1 MVNQEKLDE
10 TRLTSSQFFELILT
24 NDYGKKYLEIV
35 GNAKKSK
42 PNLKGGSYCEIHHIL
57 PKCYGG
63 GDDSSNK
70 VKLTCKDHLLVHIY
84 LALSTKNVF
93 MYMAVNLMF
102 NRIFNS
108 LSDIEKYAFEK
119 VDEFAEVRR
128 KAQTRLFSEEGR
140 KKISEKAKDRWK
152 RFRESGRIDEV
163 KNNISK
169 TTKEGMKK
177 SKHSQI
183 RTRINLNSKWYY
195 NETEDKEMHWYEG
208 MEEPD
213 PTLWRRGRRGNS
225 KESREKLKKTLNARR
240 KIFYHNDELKINTT
254 FNEGDVIPPGWEI
267 GSKPEYRGNNSKFS
281 KIEKENK
288 LNELKH

>member
-42 PNLKGGSYCEIHHIL
+42 PNLKGGSYCEIHHIF

-63 GDDSSNK
+63 SDDSSNK
-70 VKLTCKDHLLVHIY
+70 VKLTCKDHLLAHIY

-183 RTRINLNSKWYY
+183 RTRINLNSEWYY

-213 PTLWRRGRRGNS
+213 STLWRRGRRGNS

-288 LNELKH
+288 LNTLKH

>member
-63 GDDSSNK
+63 SDDSSNK
-70 VKLTCKDHLLVHIY
+70 VKLTCKDHLLAHIY

>member
-1 MVNQEKLDE
+1 MTEN
-10 TRLTSSQFFELILT
+10 RLTPQEFNSLVSTSE
-24 NDYGKKYLEIV
+24 YGAKYLQLIFSSKIDEEIQQ
-35 GNAKKSK
+35 KKH
-42 PNLKGGSYCEIHHIL
+42 GCEIHHII
-57 PKCYGG
+57 PRCYGG
-63 GDDSSNK
+63 GNEQDNLI
-70 VKLTCKDHLLVHIY
+70 KLTTYGHILAHYY
-84 LALSTKNVF
+84 LALITNNIY
-93 MYMAVNLMF
+93 MYTSFWMMI
-102 NRIFNS
+102 NRAYPKTTCAEQIQ
-108 LSDIEKYAFEK
+108 LSELEYWAK
-119 VDEFAEVRR
+119 VREESF
-128 KAQTRLFSEEGR
+128 KHHINEEGR

-254 FNEGDVIPPGWEI
+254 FNEGDIIPPGWEI
-267 GSKPEYRGNNSKFS
+267 GSRPEYRGNNSKFS

-288 LNELKH
+288 LNALKH